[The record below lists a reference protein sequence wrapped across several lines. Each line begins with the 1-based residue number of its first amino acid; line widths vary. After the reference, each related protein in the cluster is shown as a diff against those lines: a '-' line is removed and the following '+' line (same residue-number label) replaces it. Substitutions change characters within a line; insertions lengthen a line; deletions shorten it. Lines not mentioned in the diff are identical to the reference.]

1 MIKRYMTERNIIH
14 EVEEFQPGVW
24 VALTAPTAEESG
36 LVAETYGIDPA
47 DVRAALD
54 DEESSRVDVS
64 NDYSLILFD
73 IPTIEYRHKREA
85 YTTIPLG
92 LILVDDTLITVCG
105 EETPVLEAFTKNLVK
120 EFSTKKQVRFIYQIF
135 WRTCL
140 LYQSYLRIVDRRR
153 KEIEEHIGSD
163 T

>member
-1 MIKRYMTERNIIH
+1 MIKRYITDQNIIH
-14 EVEEFQPGVW
+14 EADEFQPGVW
-24 VALTAPTAEESG
+24 VALTSPTAEECT
-36 LVAETYGIDPA
+36 LVADTYGIDPA

-92 LILVDDTLITVCG
+92 LILTGETLITVCG
-105 EETPVLEAFTKNLVK
+105 EETPVLKAFTDNLVM
-120 EFSTKKQVRFIYQIF
+120 
-135 WRTCL
+135 
-140 LYQSYLRIVDRRR
+140 
-153 KEIEEHIGSD
+153 
-163 T
+163 